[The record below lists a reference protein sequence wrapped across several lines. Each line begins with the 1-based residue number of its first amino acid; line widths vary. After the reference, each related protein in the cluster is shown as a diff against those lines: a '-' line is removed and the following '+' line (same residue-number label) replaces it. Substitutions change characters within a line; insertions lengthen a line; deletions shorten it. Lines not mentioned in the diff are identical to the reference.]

1 MEAINEFYLEDGHLE
16 KIINYTKDSNNC
28 EGIIYEVLRVIDYV
42 PLFSEDH
49 ISRMEKSFRIM
60 NKGFAYEY
68 SKIQE
73 FLNRLIKANNV
84 ECGNVKITFDI
95 ENDTMKVFSIKH
107 SYPTDEMYS
116 KGVKTILYHGERSN
130 PNAKVVNL
138 SFREKVTKEIKKNNA
153 HEAILV
159 NNKGFITEG
168 SKSNIFIIKGNDLI
182 TSPIEDV
189 LPGVTR
195 GRILKVAKK
204 IGISIIEK
212 NVKYNELEGVD
223 AMFISGTSPKILPIS
238 KVDNIEMDINNELM
252 RNLMVAFNKEIED
265 YIKKRH

>member
-16 KIINYTKDSNNC
+16 RISNYTKDSNK
-28 EGIIYEVLRVIDYV
+28 GIIYEVLRVINYV
-42 PLFSEDH
+42 PLFSEEH
-49 ISRMEKSFRIM
+49 ISRMEKSFRLM
-60 NKGFAYEY
+60 NKSFAYEY

-73 FLNRLIKANNV
+73 FLNRLIQANNV
-84 ECGNVKITFDI
+84 EFGNVKITFDI

-107 SYPTDEMYS
+107 SYPTEEMY
-116 KGVKTILYHGERSN
+116 KEGVKTILFHGERKN
-130 PNAKVVNL
+130 PNAKVVDL
-138 SFREKVTKEIKKNNA
+138 DFRKNVTEAIDKNKA
-153 HEAILV
+153 FEAILI
-159 NNKGFITEG
+159 NNEGFITEG

-182 TSPIEDV
+182 TSPIDQV

-212 NVKYNELEGVD
+212 KFKYSDLDGVD

-238 KVDNIEMDINNELM
+238 KVDNIEMDINNIIM
-252 RNLMVAFNKEIED
+252 RNLIIAFNED
-265 YIKKRH
+265 VESYIKKRH